1 MSDSD
6 LETIKAGMAGV
17 YERNAAAWDEGRD
30 TSLREKDWLTRWLDG
45 LPVPSKI
52 LDLGCGAG
60 RPLSGYLVELGHE
73 VVGVDAG
80 AAMIARAQANVP
92 AATFQIADMRT
103 LDLGES
109 FDAILSWDAFFHL
122 SPEEQRAALPMIL
135 KHLKPGGHLLMTVGD
150 DEGEV
155 TGTVAGEPV
164 SRGIPGHA
172 SIHRL
177 CRDHLHPQRSHCT
190 GPLRSFG
197 PRQRHNMIQTD
208 QSPAFSFPKY
218 PGVNCALVRKRG
230 WPLPDARL
238 S

>member
-17 YERNAAAWDEGRD
+17 YERNVAAWDKGRD
-30 TSLREKDWLTRWLDG
+30 TSLREKDWLSRWLEG

-60 RPLSGYLVELGHE
+60 RPLSVYLVELGHE
-73 VVGVDAG
+73 VVGVDAS

-135 KHLKPGGHLLMTVGD
+135 KHLKPGGHLLLTVGD

-164 SRGIPGHA
+164 YHGS
-172 SIHRL
+172 L
-177 CRDHLHPQRSHCT
+177 
-190 GPLRSFG
+190 
-197 PRQRHNMIQTD
+197 
-208 QSPAFSFPKY
+208 SPAEYLDTLQGAGFTEITYTPNDLTVLGSY
-218 PGVNCALVRKRG
+218 VLLARG
-230 WPLPDARL
+230 KGAT
-238 S
+238 

>member
-1 MSDSD
+1 MSDTD

-30 TSLREKDWLTRWLDG
+30 TSVREKDWLTRWLEG

-73 VVGVDAG
+73 VVGVDAS

-92 AATFQIADMRT
+92 DATFKVADMRK
-103 LDLGES
+103 LDLGQT

-122 SPEEQRAALPMIL
+122 SPEEQRAALPLIL
-135 KHLKPGGHLLMTVGD
+135 NHLKPGGHLLLTVGD

-164 SRGIPGHA
+164 YHGS
-172 SIHRL
+172 L
-177 CRDHLHPQRSHCT
+177 
-190 GPLRSFG
+190 
-197 PRQRHNMIQTD
+197 
-208 QSPAFSFPKY
+208 SPAEYLDTLQAAGFEEISYTPNDPTVLGRY
-218 PGVNCALVRKRG
+218 VLLARG
-230 WPLPDARL
+230 KGT

>member
-1 MSDSD
+1 MSDTD
-6 LETIKAGMAGV
+6 FEAIKAGMAGV
-17 YERNAAAWDEGRD
+17 YERNAADWDEGRD

-60 RPLSGYLVELGHE
+60 RPLSGYLVGLGHD
-73 VVGVDAG
+73 VFGVDAS
-80 AAMIARAQANVP
+80 AAMTARAQANVP

-164 SRGIPGHA
+164 YHGS
-172 SIHRL
+172 L
-177 CRDHLHPQRSHCT
+177 
-190 GPLRSFG
+190 
-197 PRQRHNMIQTD
+197 
-208 QSPAFSFPKY
+208 SPAEYLDTLQSAGFAEITYTPNDPTVLGRY
-218 PGVNCALVRKRG
+218 VLLARG
-230 WPLPDARL
+230 KGAT
-238 S
+238 